1 MIELIPYYLIRSL
14 LITIIIELLMSWLLK
29 IRDKKDILNILL
41 VNVFTNLLLNAII
54 IYINIFYGI
63 RERNISLI
71 IFEIFIVFIE
81 GFVYS
86 KVLKY
91 KRINFYLLSLILNIS
106 SYIIGEIINNFL

>member
-1 MIELIPYYLIRSL
+1 MIQLIPYYFIKSL
-14 LITIIIELLMSWLLK
+14 LITIIIELLIAWLLK
-29 IRDKKDILNILL
+29 IRDKKDILNIIL

-54 IYINIFYGI
+54 IYVNIFHGV

-71 IFEIFIVFIE
+71 ILEIFIVFIE

-106 SYIIGEIINNFL
+106 SYLLGEIINNFL